1 MSKDKKSLLKR
12 LTNNTKKQGYMK
24 KVKREKKKKIKKN
37 KHRGYNARMTG
48 SIMFWVLFGFM
59 FLFVFVNAISGSKPT
74 EEIIV
79 DNKTT
84 NVSSQSATEFTK
96 RFVYD
101 IFNNDLDR
109 SERENKLNQY
119 SKLDLAESL
128 KLSYKTTVDY
138 NDISLKEIEEFEDEK
153 AHHTYSVVYKTEIP
167 LSDDELEKVNK
178 NKDND
183 KVIEDMMEDDP
194 DIIKITKENKIK
206 LTKTFIVIPL
216 EFNDSGFVI
225 NNYPSFTY
233 INENEDKT
241 SSNTLSGLKIFGNDE
256 EEANIKN
263 FLD

>member
-1 MSKDKKSLLKR
+1 
-12 LTNNTKKQGYMK
+12 
-24 KVKREKKKKIKKN
+24 
-37 KHRGYNARMTG
+37 
-48 SIMFWVLFGFM
+48 
-59 FLFVFVNAISGSKPT
+59 
-74 EEIIV
+74 
-79 DNKTT
+79 
-84 NVSSQSATEFTK
+84 
-96 RFVYD
+96 
-101 IFNNDLDR
+101 
-109 SERENKLNQY
+109 
-119 SKLDLAESL
+119 
-128 KLSYKTTVDY
+128 
-138 NDISLKEIEEFEDEK
+138 
-153 AHHTYSVVYKTEIP
+153 SVVYKTEIP

-263 FLD
+263 FLDTFFQSFSNESVNAISYVLDDEKYKYGLQKTLEFERVSE